1 MKNYILLII
10 VAIVAFACV
19 PAKKYNDL
27 LAKEKACAEELTKF
41 KSSSIDYE
49 GRSKTL
55 DAENKILIK
64 EIFQL
69 KLDTTDMGNKYR
81 MLAAEYD
88 KANER
93 NQILETQFDAA
104 KMRGAKE
111 TAVFQADL
119 ESKILEVQ
127 RKEDAL
133 LVAERELAAKQKL
146 LLEREARV
154 KELEELIARQEM
166 AVKALKDKIA
176 LALRGFQDKG
186 LTVVQKDGKVYVS
199 LEAKLLFPSGSTNV
213 EAEGKTALIQ
223 LAKALEGETDME
235 IVVEGHT
242 DSDALSRNSHPK
254 SNWELSVLRATSVLE
269 IMTKNSSIDPKIL
282 TAAGRS
288 EYHPI
293 DENDKAKNRRIEVII
308 APNLSALFEILN
320 K

>member
-1 MKNYILLII
+1 MKNYILFVLIA
-10 VAIVAFACV
+10 VLTFACV

-27 LAKEKACAEELTKF
+27 LAKEKACAEELSKY
-41 KSSSIDYE
+41 KSSSIDFE
-49 GRSKTL
+49 GRAKTL
-55 DAENKILIK
+55 DAENKNLIK
-64 EIFQL
+64 EVFQL
-69 KLDTTDMGNKYR
+69 KLDTTEMGNKYR

-93 NQILETQFDAA
+93 NQILENQFDEA

-111 TAVFQADL
+111 TAVYQADL

-133 LVAERELAAKQKL
+133 LTLERELNAKQKL
-146 LLEREARV
+146 LEEREARV
-154 KELEELIARQEM
+154 KELEELISRQEL

-176 LALRGFQDKG
+176 LALRGFEDKG

-213 EAEGKTALIQ
+213 ETEGKTALIQ
-223 LAKALEGETDME
+223 LAKALEGEKEME

-242 DSDALSRNSHPK
+242 DTDALSRNQHPK
-254 SNWELSVLRATSVLE
+254 NNWELSVLRATAVVD
-269 IMTKNSSIDPKIL
+269 IMTKNSSIDSKIL

-288 EYHPI
+288 EFHPVDI
-293 DENDKAKNRRIEVII
+293 NDKAKNRRIEVII
-308 APNLSALFEILN
+308 APNLGPLFDILG